1 MGVGTFLKTKEP
13 INYSSLFESIDSM
26 PAGSEG
32 LIFLPYLYG
41 ERAPLW
47 NEKACGSF
55 FGIREQHT
63 TDHFLRAAAEGI
75 CYALKEV
82 LELLEQSKKIEEITV
97 SGGFTKSFS
106 WMQMLADITGKTLV
120 LQQTEDASAL
130 GAALTGMKELKLI
143 DDFNDYFLSGSSQR
157 VYTDARNHQRYLQL
171 FPIYKKLSYTL
182 KDLMGELYQIEH
194 G

>member
-1 MGVGTFLKTKEP
+1 M
-13 INYSSLFESIDSM
+13 
-26 PAGSEG
+26 
-32 LIFLPYLYG
+32 
-41 ERAPLW
+41 
-47 NEKACGSF
+47 
-55 FGIREQHT
+55 
-63 TDHFLRAAAEGI
+63 
-75 CYALKEV
+75 
-82 LELLEQSKKIEEITV
+82 EQSKKIEEITV